1 MIMNSKIQSFHLQK
15 TAFVYLRQSTMYQVM
30 HNQESTERQYALS
43 RKAIDYGW
51 SPSLVQ
57 VLDGDLGRSGSN
69 TAGREDFKTL
79 VAEVSMGKVGAIFVL
94 EASRL
99 SRSSADWNRLLELC
113 SLTRTL
119 IIDQDGCYDPA
130 QFNDQL
136 LLGLKGTMSQAELHL
151 IRARLYGAKIN
162 KAKKGE
168 LRFPLPVG
176 YVHDDLGNVSFDPDA
191 QVCHVIQMVFDLF
204 KEKQSAYAVVQ
215 HFGRNNIK
223 FPKRSYGGRWKGK
236 LIWGKVTYERVLSIL
251 CNPFYAGVYTWG
263 RYKSFKSINGQ
274 GEIVT
279 KQRLLPMDQWPV
291 MIKDHHCQ
299 YISFRDFENNRQQ
312 SQRNKTNS
320 VKNPLSG
327 PPREGMTLLQ
337 GLLYC
342 GICGRR
348 MTIRYTFKK
357 QCAPTY
363 ECNWRKRQGLTH
375 SSCFSFRAVVADPV
389 IEKIVVDILTPSNL
403 SIAINALNQIEKRN
417 ASMNRQ
423 CEMNIQR
430 CQYQADLAQRRFEQ
444 VDPANRLVATSLEKS
459 WNQELEKLAAAQKEY
474 QDYLSKQE
482 KEFPAAKKKEITA
495 LAARIP
501 DLWNKTTNIKDKKR
515 IIRLLISDITVTR
528 DNDKKN
534 LMLNLRWQ
542 TGQTQQLS
550 VGLPQSAPDKTRYPG
565 EMVDRVRELTLRYGD
580 DNKTVETL
588 NSQSILS
595 ATGKPFTR
603 DMIEWIRY
611 KHRIDKPLIR
621 EEHEFTVPEVR
632 EMFSVSRHM
641 VYYWVSRKYVQI
653 RRTPKCILIRI
664 TPDKQLELR
673 QIIDHSYKA
682 NCRLVTA

>member
-1 MIMNSKIQSFHLQK
+1 MNSKIQSFHQQK

-30 HNQESTERQYALS
+30 HNQESTDRQYALS
-43 RKAIDYGW
+43 QKAIDYGW
-51 SPSLVQ
+51 SPSLVR

-130 QFNDQL
+130 QFNDQM

-176 YVHDDLGNVSFDPDA
+176 YVHDDLGNITFDSDA
-191 QVCHVIQMVFDLF
+191 QVRHVIQMVFDLF
-204 KEKQSAYAVVQ
+204 KEKKSAYAVVQ

-236 LIWGKVTYERVLSIL
+236 LIWGKVTYERILSLL

-263 RYKSFKSINGQ
+263 RYKSFKSINAQ

-291 MIKDHHCQ
+291 MIKDHHCE
-299 YISFRDFENNRQQ
+299 YISFQDFENNRQQ
-312 SQRNKTNS
+312 SQLNKTNS
-320 VKNPLSG
+320 VTNPLSG

-342 GICGRR
+342 GVCGRR

-363 ECNWRKRQGLTH
+363 ECNWRKSQGVTH
-375 SSCFSFRAVVADPV
+375 SSCFSFRAKVADPV
-389 IEKIVVDILTPSNL
+389 IEKMVVDILTPSNL
-403 SIAINALNQIEKRN
+403 SIAVNALNQIEKRN

-444 VDPANRLVATSLEKS
+444 VDPENRLVAASLEKS
-459 WNQELEKLAAAQKEY
+459 WNQELEKLSAVQKEY
-474 QDYLSKQE
+474 QDYLSRQE

-495 LAARIP
+495 LASRIP

-528 DNDKKN
+528 DADRKN

-542 TGQTQQLS
+542 TGQTQQLR
-550 VGLPQSAPDKTRYPG
+550 VGLPLRAPDKTRYPG
-565 EMVDRVRELTLRYGD
+565 EMVDRVRELTLRHGD

-588 NSQSILS
+588 NSQGILS
-595 ATGKPFTR
+595 ATGKPFTK

-621 EEHEFTVPEVR
+621 AEHEFTVPEVMK
-632 EMFSVSRHM
+632 MFSVSKHM

-653 RRTPKCILIRI
+653 RRTEKCILIEI
-664 TPDKQLELR
+664 NPAKQLELR
-673 QIIDHSYKA
+673 QIIDNSYKA
-682 NCRLVTA
+682 DCRLVTT